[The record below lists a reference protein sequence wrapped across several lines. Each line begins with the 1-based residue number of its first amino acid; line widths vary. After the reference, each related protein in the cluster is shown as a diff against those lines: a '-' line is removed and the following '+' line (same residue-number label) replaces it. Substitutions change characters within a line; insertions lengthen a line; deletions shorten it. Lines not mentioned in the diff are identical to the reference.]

1 MRLAP
6 KERVRCLRGFFPAGV
21 LLMRG
26 VDVAWDLPGATNE
39 KDDGTEKQ
47 KEESSTFPRCETLSV
62 KPRQLPPN
70 CYPPPQALALPPP
83 NIIVARRA
91 YVWEMT
97 VQYVSSTYT
106 VTVVGRDVYCTR
118 HSK

>member
-39 KDDGTEKQ
+39 KDDGTENRK
-47 KEESSTFPRCETLSV
+47 SPRRFRCETLSV

-70 CYPPPQALALPPP
+70 C
-83 NIIVARRA
+83 
-91 YVWEMT
+91 
-97 VQYVSSTYT
+97 
-106 VTVVGRDVYCTR
+106 
-118 HSK
+118 